1 MALPTINNQREDSSL
16 GVTTRKFKTTRS
28 GLNIPPVIDN
38 QRKANL
44 WMWPQRNLRPHG
56 VAWTYHLSFITRGR
70 ANLWM
75 WPQKF
80 KNTRGGFPGYEIGA
94 SCILF
99 QYVTWSGTRL
109 AHLAYYFNFH
119 LSFGDILRKSQGPHT
134 VCDTNGGRGALLE
147 KMGFLRVWSSFLDRY
162 SSRLKKRIS
171 CYSITSLFLS
181 PTYLLLPHDMSGR
194 SRILYHLL
202 QFLLPP
208 SVVIGWRRSHYHLW
222 CKDAVLVSWSRYY
235 PPHLRRTRQLL
246 AIIKHLAFKRD
257 LSFLNV
263 SGAWLLLTCS

>member
-134 VCDTNGGRGALLE
+134 PYVTPTVEEVLYWRKWAFCEYGLHFSTDIQADSRNV
-147 KMGFLRVWSSFLDRY
+147 FRVIPSHLYSCLQLICSF
-162 SSRLKKRIS
+162 
-171 CYSITSLFLS
+171 
-181 PTYLLLPHDMSGR
+181 PTICPVEVG
-194 SRILYHLL
+194 
-202 QFLLPP
+202 
-208 SVVIGWRRSHYHLW
+208 
-222 CKDAVLVSWSRYY
+222 YY
-235 PPHLRRTRQLL
+235 IIYFPHL
-246 AIIKHLAFKRD
+246 
-257 LSFLNV
+257 S
-263 SGAWLLLTCS
+263 W

>member
-1 MALPTINNQREDSSL
+1 MVR
-16 GVTTRKFKTTRS
+16 
-28 GLNIPPVIDN
+28 
-38 QRKANL
+38 
-44 WMWPQRNLRPHG
+44 
-56 VAWTYHLSFITRGR
+56 
-70 ANLWM
+70 
-75 WPQKF
+75 
-80 KNTRGGFPGYEIGA
+80 YEIGA

-99 QYVTWSGTRL
+99 QFPSFLWGYFTKITR
-109 AHLAYYFNFH
+109 ATY
-119 LSFGDILRKSQGPHT
+119 T

-147 KMGFLRVWSSFLDRY
+147 KMGFLRVWSSFLDKY
-162 SSRLKKRIS
+162 SSRLKKCIS

-202 QFLLPP
+202 PP

-235 PPHLRRTRQLL
+235 PPPLRRTRQLL